1 MSGYLYLSFQRP
13 PPAEVNVEAAPVCS
27 GSRAAKQTIN
37 ISPLLT
43 NDLRDEAFVPEDL
56 AEAPRLHFAWVTLN
70 QEAGR
75 GSQVQALGSVCS
87 TAWLGPESAWKTV
100 TIDPPELEHYDGEVW
115 VRLALWA
122 STKNKQVSSAENLTQ
137 LVQDALRVPIE
148 VHTSAN
154 SQPKIIPVLSGP
166 ILLRKASIQ
175 AGQIHKH
182 ASQKGARTSS
192 QQLTSTAKKSVKT
205 KLDTLTRL
213 YSISLPY
220 EDLAWMCKPDDVSPS
235 ASEVERSASTIMIT
249 ERTGYEL
256 DKHLWDASLHLSR
269 LLRHVM
275 NQRGIDSP
283 KAAEPIRDGR
293 RKRQRVDEE
302 KDTSASDKTTPPGQ
316 LGALEHLRSLLQRRS
331 LRVVELGA
339 GTGLLSIVLAVL
351 LTPRDRGAL
360 DKAKLGASPQ
370 PPLEDRTDLEET
382 PGTAQKLHIYVTDLS
397 SALELIQSNIDD
409 NRTLLQAQQSFTPES
424 LLIEPLM
431 LDWDE
436 QLPAL
441 LRDDQPDL
449 VLVSDCTYN
458 PESFPSLCRTIRD
471 LLTRPSAPRGN
482 GPHAPVCLLSK
493 KHRHAAEEALWAEM
507 QRNHLAWTLLSGA
520 NGFGQGFDASL
531 NSVSTSDIAIV
542 ATDTASEDKEYGG
555 WGIWLV
561 RKASP

>member
-13 PPAEVNVEAAPVCS
+13 PPAEVNVEAALVCT

-43 NDLRDEAFVPEDL
+43 NDLRDEAFVPESL
-56 AEAPRLHFAWVTLN
+56 AGAPRLHFAWVTLN

-75 GSQVQALGSVCS
+75 EWQVKALGSVCS

-100 TIDPPELEHYDGEVW
+100 SIALPELERYDGDIW

-122 STKNKQVSSAENLTQ
+122 STASKEVLSAENLTQ
-137 LVQDALRVPIE
+137 VVQDALRVPIE

-154 SQPKIIPVLSGP
+154 GQPRIIPVLSGP

-175 AGQIHKH
+175 AVQIHKH
-182 ASQKGARTSS
+182 ASQKGAWTST
-192 QQLTSTAKKSVKT
+192 QQLASTAKENVKT

-213 YSISLPY
+213 FSLCLPY
-220 EDLAWMCKPDDVSPS
+220 EDSAWMCKPSAVSTS
-235 ASEVERSASTIMIT
+235 ASKVEPSASTIMIT

-275 NQRGIDSP
+275 NQRDIDSP
-283 KAAEPIRDGR
+283 KATEPLRDGR
-293 RKRQRVDEE
+293 RKWQRVDKET
-302 KDTSASDKTTPPGQ
+302 DTSASDKITPPGQ
-316 LGALEHLRSLLQRRS
+316 LGALKHLRTLLQRTS

-339 GTGLLSIVLAVL
+339 GTGLLSIALAVL
-351 LTPRDRGAL
+351 LIARDRGAL
-360 DKAKLGASPQ
+360 DKARLDARPQ
-370 PPLEDRTDLEET
+370 PPLENRADIET
-382 PGTAQKLHIYVTDLS
+382 PGTPQKLHMYATDLS

-436 QLPAL
+436 QLPSL

-493 KHRHAAEEALWAEM
+493 KHRHAAEEALWAAM
-507 QRNHLAWTLLSGA
+507 QSNHLSWTLLSGA
-520 NGFGQGFDASL
+520 NGFGQGFNASFDPL
-531 NSVSTSDIAIV
+531 STSDIAIV
-542 ATDTASEDKEYGG
+542 ATDTASDDKEYAG

-561 RKASP
+561 RIASP